1 MSGPVFRRVDRY
13 GFVSRRRGLDPASI
27 AYIVKQAA
35 RRAGFRHVRDVS
47 GHSFRSG
54 HVSQAVRNGVP
65 EYVVMKQTG
74 HKSQEVLG
82 AYIYKD
88 GGFVR
93 AEPGRTPLAEL
104 TPELNPAQ
112 NAPGSPYEKT
122 MFSQVEKRARHGVW
136 DDR

>member
-1 MSGPVFRRVDRY
+1 MACITATCAMTTTIKSGPVFRRVDRY

-35 RRAGFRHVRDVS
+35 RRGRFRHVQDVS

-74 HKSQEVLG
+74 HKSREVLG
-82 AYIYKD
+82 AYI
-88 GGFVR
+88 
-93 AEPGRTPLAEL
+93 RTGEMFD
-104 TPELNPAQ
+104 Q
-112 NAPGSPYEKT
+112 NAASGLWP
-122 MFSQVEKRARHGVW
+122 A
-136 DDR
+136 